1 MPPMYDLSSSV
12 GVSAVP
18 SSQEDMM
25 MISQNNILFRL
36 AWSGMVI

>member
-1 MPPMYDLSSSV
+1 MPFRDALSSSV

-18 SSQEDMM
+18 SFQEDVM

-36 AWSGMVI
+36 AWSFNYR